1 MTTTQIPEGYMRDAQ
16 GRLIP
21 IDSIKP
27 VDQARDQLVLDIIE
41 KAFKLAIRVRAFKN
55 AVLRDIEAFVQ
66 LSAEEYG
73 VKVGGQ
79 KGNVTLAS
87 YDGQFKVLR
96 AIDERVE
103 FDERL
108 QAAKEVIDDCIRSW
122 STDANANL
130 RALVSDAFNVDKK
143 GRINT
148 ARVLGLR
155 RLKITDPQW
164 IKAME
169 MISDS
174 VQVASSKAYI
184 RIYRRI
190 DDSDRYEQIPLD
202 VSST

>member
-1 MTTTQIPEGYMRDAQ
+1 MTTQVPDGYMQDAQ

-21 IDSIKP
+21 IETIKP
-27 VDQARDQLVLDIIE
+27 VDQARDQLVREIV
-41 KAFKLAIRVRAFKN
+41 KQAQNLATHVRAFKDS
-55 AVLRDIEAFVQ
+55 VLADIQAFVQ

-73 VKVGGQ
+73 VHIGGA
-79 KGNVTLAS
+79 KGNVTLAT

-96 AIDERVE
+96 AIDERME

-108 QAAKEVIDDCIRSW
+108 QAAKEVIDECIRSW
-122 STDANANL
+122 SRDSNANL

-155 RLKITDPQW
+155 RLKISDPQW
-164 IKAME
+164 LKAME

-174 VQVASSKAYI
+174 VQVASTKAYI
-184 RIYRRI
+184 RIYQRI
-190 DDSDRYEQIPLD
+190 AQTDQYEQLPID
-202 VSST
+202 VSSV